1 MGPNTER
8 EIYRKQSIQLSEDAK
23 KSITIPSSVILTTE
37 DDCMLGKI
45 VRHLM
50 TTKIE
55 DCNKHIDY
63 MSNLK

>member
-8 EIYRKQSIQLSEDAK
+8 EIYKKQSIQLSEDAK
-23 KSITIPSSVILTTE
+23 KSITIPSSIILTTE

-50 TTKIE
+50 ITKIE
-55 DCNKHIDY
+55 ECNKHIDH

>member
-23 KSITIPSSVILTTE
+23 KSITIPSSVILSTE

-55 DCNKHIDY
+55 DCNKHIEY

>member
-23 KSITIPSSVILTTE
+23 KSITIPSSIILTTE